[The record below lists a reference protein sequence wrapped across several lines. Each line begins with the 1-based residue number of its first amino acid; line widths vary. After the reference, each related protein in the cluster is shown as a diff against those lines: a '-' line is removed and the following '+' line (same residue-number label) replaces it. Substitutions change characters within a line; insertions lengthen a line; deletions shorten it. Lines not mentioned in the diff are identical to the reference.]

1 MSITDRERIIRPAR
15 EPIHGYRITR
25 KGRVVR
31 RILRSLGL
39 LLLVLGIAGGGLFL
53 YTQAKING
61 RGVLCPSCSA
71 TQDPGGAMNVLVL
84 GSDSRAVLDP
94 QDLQHYDP
102 LGADRS
108 SGQRAD
114 SIVLLHVDPRS
125 ARAVAVALPRDL
137 RVKSPNGQY
146 AKINGFYNQG
156 VSAMVQ
162 AVQTFTGLPVNHY
175 VEINFNSFR
184 TVTDALGGVN
194 VRFTRAVNDPDS
206 GLKQPRGCNLLKGDQ
221 ALAFVRVRH
230 IDSDFGRIAR
240 QQLFV
245 KLMMDK
251 VLSAGTLLNPVKV
264 LNLVNLGLGSVTHD
278 SGLGLSAMQ
287 SLAVRFRHFSAN
299 DIDFRVVP
307 STPQM
312 ISGTDFVVANQ
323 AQSAALFAA
332 LRNGTPLPDYGRQG
346 VSALDASEVQATIL
360 NGTRAPGVAAR
371 AASELRARGYSVL
384 ATTNADRADY
394 ASTVV
399 YYRPGGEQKA
409 QLLSQVFPEAPVE
422 ALPPAIKVTTGD
434 AVVVL
439 GSDYVRTGASTPPKG
454 SLSPSASSGT
464 TVSAGPPVSIQTS
477 VPWFSAC

>member
-1 MSITDRERIIRPAR
+1 MRNRAPEELPVIDRERVIRPAR
-15 EPIHGYRITR
+15 VPSHGYRITR

-39 LLLVLGIAGGGLFL
+39 ILLVLVVAGAGLFL

-61 RGVLCPSCSA
+61 QGVVCSSCSA
-71 TQDPGGAMNVLVL
+71 SRDPGGAMNVLVL

-94 QDLQHYDP
+94 QDLRHYDP
-102 LGADRS
+102 SGADRN

-125 ARAVAVALPRDL
+125 AKAVAIALPRDL
-137 RVKSPNGQY
+137 RVKAPNGQY
-146 AKINGFYNQG
+146 AKVNGFYNQG
-156 VSAMVQ
+156 VSTMVQ
-162 AVQTFTGLPVNHY
+162 VVQTFTGLPVNHY

-184 TVTDALGGVN
+184 TVTDALGGVD

-206 GLKQPRGCNLLKGDQ
+206 GLKQPAGCNLLKGDQ

-230 IDSDFGRIAR
+230 IDSDYGRIAR

-245 KLMMDK
+245 KLMTDK
-251 VLSAGTLLNPVKV
+251 VLSAGTVLNPVKV
-264 LNLVNLGLGSVTHD
+264 LNLINLGLGSVTHD
-278 SGLGLSAMQ
+278 SGLGLSTMQ

-346 VSALDASEVQATIL
+346 ASAL
-360 NGTRAPGVAAR
+360 
-371 AASELRARGYSVL
+371 
-384 ATTNADRADY
+384 
-394 ASTVV
+394 
-399 YYRPGGEQKA
+399 
-409 QLLSQVFPEAPVE
+409 
-422 ALPPAIKVTTGD
+422 
-434 AVVVL
+434 
-439 GSDYVRTGASTPPKG
+439 
-454 SLSPSASSGT
+454 
-464 TVSAGPPVSIQTS
+464 
-477 VPWFSAC
+477 